1 MGGYLS
7 TLKKYAV
14 FSGRATIKEYWLF
27 TLVNFV
33 IVMGLYGLAVAMT
46 GENGQPNSLLTGAS
60 VLYMLLTLIPA
71 FAVLARR
78 LHDTDKSA
86 WWMLLLIIPLAGIIL
101 LVFSFLKGTDGE
113 NRFGPDP
120 RGLIT
125 N

>member
-1 MGGYLS
+1 
-7 TLKKYAV
+7 
-14 FSGRATIKEYWLF
+14 
-27 TLVNFV
+27 
-33 IVMGLYGLAVAMT
+33 
-46 GENGQPNSLLTGAS
+46 
-60 VLYMLLTLIPA
+60 MLLTLIPA

>member
-14 FSGRATIKEYWLF
+14 FSGRATIKEYWIF

-60 VLYMLLTLIPA
+60 VSELPQLLANSFSNTA
-71 FAVLARR
+71 AYACVYFVKYKGGYAVPFRS
-78 LHDTDKSA
+78 D
-86 WWMLLLIIPLAGIIL
+86 
-101 LVFSFLKGTDGE
+101 
-113 NRFGPDP
+113 
-120 RGLIT
+120 
-125 N
+125 

>member
-1 MGGYLS
+1 MGGYFS

-27 TLVNFV
+27 TLVNFD